1 MWTNITDYSYNRRQF
16 IVGTGSVLIG
26 ALGVNSGTS
35 VFVSEHEIPVRIV
48 GVNPQEET
56 VILENQGNDTVDLDG
71 YQIDWEYRND
81 NDTQVTPFPDGVSI
95 GAGEQLVV
103 WSGFQSSEI
112 PAVEAD
118 VTMREDVGDAP
129 GDARIND
136 DGDDVIALLSPSG
149 EVVSTSDG
157 EVQPPEPEPSEN
169 GDDDDEGGED
179 DDSGEGEEEETDRG
193 SEEGE
198 EETGEGDDEDDHG
211 EKEEKAKE
219 ETDDD
224 AEETADEDDC

>member
-1 MWTNITDYSYNRRQF
+1 MLNNRRQF

-26 ALGVNSGTS
+26 ALGVSSGTS
-35 VFVSEHEIPVRIV
+35 VFASEHEIPVRIA

>member
-1 MWTNITDYSYNRRQF
+1 MLNNRRQF

-26 ALGVNSGTS
+26 ALGVSSGTS
-35 VFVSEHEIPVRIV
+35 VFASEHEIPVRIV
-48 GVNPQEET
+48 DVNPQEET

-136 DGDDVIALLSPSG
+136 NRDDVIALLSPSG